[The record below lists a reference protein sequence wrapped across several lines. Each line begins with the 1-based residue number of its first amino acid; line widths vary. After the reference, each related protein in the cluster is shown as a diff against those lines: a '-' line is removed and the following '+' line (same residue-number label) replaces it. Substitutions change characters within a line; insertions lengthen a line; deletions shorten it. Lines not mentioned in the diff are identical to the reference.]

1 MAGLSGRTL
10 RGVGR
15 RKIRMRRQPMG
26 RRRVRRLS
34 KSNHI
39 TDLSLGL
46 FRQSHTLQKRVEFV
60 VGIKARAGTCKGLW
74 SAKEDSLLDW
84 LSQMTLGHSSAL
96 SAGLSLNIGRR
107 SHI

>member
-1 MAGLSGRTL
+1 
-10 RGVGR
+10 
-15 RKIRMRRQPMG
+15 MG

-39 TDLSLGL
+39 TDVSLCL

-60 VGIKARAGTCKGLW
+60 VGIKAWVGPCKGLW
-74 SAKEDSLLDW
+74 SAKEDPRLDW
-84 LSQMTLGHSSAL
+84 LSQMTLGHSCAL